1 MKRQIRKSV
10 WETNSSSVNTLTIMS
25 KKEFEDWEAKW
36 DDPNWVWDNEYGKWV
51 GVNDMES
58 GDEYS
63 KYRYSPNPC
72 EDSDGWCTYEM
83 KTEEFTTEHGDE
95 IVAVSIYGYD
105 G

>member
-25 KKEFEDWEAKW
+25 KREFKDWEARW
-36 DDPNWVWDNEYGKWV
+36 DDPNWVWDNDYEKQV
-51 GVNDMES
+51 SVNDMEN
-58 GDEYS
+58 GDG
-63 KYRYSPNPC
+63 YRYSPNPC
-72 EDSDGWCTYEM
+72 EDSGGWCTYDM

-95 IVAVSIYGYD
+95 VVAVSIYEFD